1 MDSLATFHCFIIS
14 LISQPIKSFAYAS
27 NEETVNLYTVG
38 RYDLEVDCGN
48 WDILPEKYMYI
59 YINTL
64 PLTQSSKCVQELYLC
79 MRVPHF

>member
-1 MDSLATFHCFIIS
+1 MESSATFHCFIIS
-14 LISQPIKSFAYAS
+14 LISQPIKSFTCAS
-27 NEETVNLYTVG
+27 NGETVNLAIVG

-64 PLTQSSKCVQELYLC
+64 LSTQSLKCVQELF
-79 MRVPHF
+79 V

>member
-48 WDILPEKYMYI
+48 
-59 YINTL
+59 
-64 PLTQSSKCVQELYLC
+64 
-79 MRVPHF
+79 